1 MLIIFYSMKQG
12 GYGWN
17 HRNVKTTTKPI
28 HINPMRHF
36 PLHYY
41 GVQSS
46 NRMRVLQTSWHFSC
60 YQLVPNNCI
69 RGKSMLLFFLISML
83 YTSTVLWLL
92 IFIYIWVA
100 TLQTLL
106 AQTYISVLQLVSDMY
121 SILDT
126 WGRHCIN
133 ILQLDNLFPVIIKM
147 HNKYVLSLN

>member
-12 GYGWN
+12 RYQWN
-17 HRNVKTTTKPI
+17 HRNVKTTTKLI

-36 PLHYY
+36 SLHYY
-41 GVQSS
+41 GMQSS
-46 NRMRVLQTSWHFSC
+46 NRMRVLQTSWHFVINWYLTIVSEGNRC
-60 YQLVPNNCI
+60 CF
-69 RGKSMLLFFLISML
+69 FFLISLL
-83 YTSTVLWLL
+83 YTSMVLWLL
-92 IFIYIWVA
+92 IFIYIRVA

-106 AQTYISVLQLVSDMY
+106 AQAHISVLQLVSDMY